1 MSRWLYNDSTIT
13 TEYDDHGGQLT
24 STSVVTY
31 DNITHQ
37 QPTKSESFDS
47 KGTSISTHTI
57 YPTDSYTY
65 NDGTANTAKASLESL
80 HMYAMPLDI
89 KNYRGTTLLKE
100 TENNYSNALLSVP
113 VLSKVYE
120 AVASNPKILQTEFT
134 QYGAGGTLLDAKL
147 KGTDKI
153 AYIWGY
159 NKSLPV
165 AEVINATNNEIFF
178 ESFEEPGTW
187 DNLSALDIAKSNT
200 GKYSARI
207 DNPGPGEYFCHSVK
221 WLNISLNAP
230 TKFKYSAWVY
240 SDGPNVEV
248 FLFMKRTGETGYYSY
263 VDAVSTSVT
272 GKWVYIEKEFTVP
285 ADVTQLNIRI
295 DNNSAGT
302 VWFDNLRLHPS
313 ASRMTTYTYEPLIGM
328 TSVSDINNRASYYE
342 YDEMRRLKLIRDQD
356 RNIIKR
362 ICYNFTGQPE
372 GCTVVPNWQWTGSIR
387 CKPCPSNSS
396 YFMNMRQNE
405 EKDLNPESPT
415 YNQLR
420 WTDAGTSSSCVP
432 VADWQNT
439 ATAIRCKTISGD
451 NNGEQ
456 EREQKDMNPCSATY
470 NQLRWIVIGTNLTSC
485 PIPCN
490 TSNCWGDNKKCVG
503 GICETVSYTIN
514 RP

>member
-159 NKSLPV
+159 N
-165 AEVINATNNEIFF
+165 
-178 ESFEEPGTW
+178 
-187 DNLSALDIAKSNT
+187 
-200 GKYSARI
+200 
-207 DNPGPGEYFCHSVK
+207 
-221 WLNISLNAP
+221 
-230 TKFKYSAWVY
+230 
-240 SDGPNVEV
+240 
-248 FLFMKRTGETGYYSY
+248 
-263 VDAVSTSVT
+263 
-272 GKWVYIEKEFTVP
+272 
-285 ADVTQLNIRI
+285 
-295 DNNSAGT
+295 
-302 VWFDNLRLHPS
+302 
-313 ASRMTTYTYEPLIGM
+313 
-328 TSVSDINNRASYYE
+328 
-342 YDEMRRLKLIRDQD
+342 LKL
-356 RNIIKR
+356 
-362 ICYNFTGQPE
+362 
-372 GCTVVPNWQWTGSIR
+372 S
-387 CKPCPSNSS
+387 
-396 YFMNMRQNE
+396 
-405 EKDLNPESPT
+405 L
-415 YNQLR
+415 L
-420 WTDAGTSSSCVP
+420 
-432 VADWQNT
+432 
-439 ATAIRCKTISGD
+439 
-451 NNGEQ
+451 
-456 EREQKDMNPCSATY
+456 QK
-470 NQLRWIVIGTNLTSC
+470 
-485 PIPCN
+485 
-490 TSNCWGDNKKCVG
+490 
-503 GICETVSYTIN
+503 
-514 RP
+514 